1 MRASTIISVVAMATG
16 TIATFGDAAPS
27 KTTPGDASS
36 VSDLITSVSGAM
48 SQLDTSIKAFDGKD
62 ASQVK
67 TDTEKLVSTV
77 KECASS
83 LKGSAKE
90 ITLQEI
96 AGLQPLMSGINTIG
110 QGLASDFEKKKTEFE
125 QSELCTIIQGG
136 LQSIGKETKKLMDG
150 VVGKCPQ
157 EAKVATA
164 SLGEGVV
171 STLTKGADMFKA
183 FHCMPQPPNGG
194 SKHNNPP
201 APAPVHSSAAA
212 SASASVP
219 VVPVAPPKQSAV
231 APPPAVAAPVTVTAT
246 VTAPCICSSM
256 PAVPAPPK
264 APAPG
269 TTKSVPAAP
278 FPTGPSK
285 TTVAGSTGGIK
296 PTQTGVPVV
305 TAAAVPNAV
314 VPMGVVAGL
323 FALML

>member
-1 MRASTIISVVAMATG
+1 MRASTLFSVVAMATG
-16 TIATFGDAAPS
+16 TIATFGDAAPPT
-27 KTTPGDASS
+27 KTPQGDASS
-36 VSDLITSVSGAM
+36 VSELITSVSGAM
-48 SQLDTSIKAFDGKD
+48 SQLDTSIKAYDGKD
-62 ASQVK
+62 AAKVK
-67 TDTEKLVSTV
+67 TDTEHLVSTI

-83 LKGSAKE
+83 LKESGKE

-96 AGLQPLMSGINTIG
+96 SGLQPLMAGINTIG
-110 QGLASDFEKKKTEFE
+110 QGLAGDFEKKKTEFE

-136 LQSIGKETKKLMDG
+136 LQSIGKEAKKLMDG

-164 SLGEGVV
+164 SLGDGVV
-171 STLTKGADMFKA
+171 TTLTKGADLFKA
-183 FHCMPQPPNGG
+183 FHCMPPPPSGG
-194 SKHNNPP
+194 SKHNNP
-201 APAPVHSSAAA
+201 PAPVHSSAAA

-219 VVPVAPPKQSAV
+219 VIPVAPPKQSAV
-231 APPPAVAAPVTVTAT
+231 APPPVAAAPVTVTAT
-246 VTAPCICSSM
+246 VTAPCLCSSSA
-256 PAVPAPPK
+256 AVPPPAAPV
-264 APAPG
+264 PG

-305 TAAAVPNAV
+305 TAAAVPNALA
-314 VPMGVVAGL
+314 PMGLVAGL